1 MIEKKRL
8 PGLLDDEDSE
18 LASLFFTTSEPP
30 ALSPSSTK
38 VVVISATV
46 NNLWGNGYVAIK

>member
-8 PGLLDDEDSE
+8 PGLPDDGDSE
-18 LASLFFTTSEPP
+18 LATLFFTTSEPP

-38 VVVISATV
+38 VVVISVTV
-46 NNLWGNGYVAIK
+46 NNLWGNGYVAK